1 MNYEEAKKA
10 FCKTISQMSGK
21 YGASSIF
28 ADAVAMMAYSVQNAV
43 HFRRD
48 LEEKYLNIAKRY
60 GKEELAQFAR
70 LLGLISHGL
79 TDKFGD
85 FLGECYMGLSMGN
98 KHAGQFFTPYHVS
111 QVCAKITIGDEK
123 GAKKVIEEEGFFT
136 ICEPACGSGGMIV
149 AAVEDLKDKGINFQQ
164 DVLVYASDIDH
175 RCAHMCYIT
184 LSLLGVPAIV
194 QVANALTLET
204 YDTFYTPFYV
214 MNYWKF
220 RRKPEKRTP
229 KTAEI
234 VKLEP
239 IYKQEETGQLV
250 LF

>member
-1 MNYEEAKKA
+1 MEYEEAKKA

-21 YGASSIF
+21 YGATSIF
-28 ADAVAMMAYSVQNAV
+28 ADAVAMMACSIQNACR
-43 HFRRD
+43 FRQD
-48 LEEKYLNIAKRY
+48 LEDKYLNIAKRY
-60 GKEELAQFAR
+60 GKEELTQLAR
-70 LLGLISHGL
+70 LLGLISRGL

-85 FLGECYMGLSMGN
+85 FLGECYMGLDMGN
-98 KHAGQFFTPYHVS
+98 KYAGQFFTPYHIS
-111 QVCAKITIGDEK
+111 HFCAKITIGDEK
-123 GAKKVIEEEGFFT
+123 DAKKIIEEEGFFT
-136 ICEPACGSGGMIV
+136 ICEPTCGSGGMIV
-149 AAVEDLKDKGINFQQ
+149 AAVEDLKDKGINFQR

-204 YDTFYTPFYV
+204 FDTFYTPFYV

-220 RRKPEKRTP
+220 RRNP
-229 KTAEI
+229 KIHELKTEEI
-234 VKLEP
+234 IEP
-239 IYKQEETGQLV
+239 AYKQEKSGQLV

>member
-10 FCKTISQMSGK
+10 FCKTISKMSGK
-21 YGASSIF
+21 YGATSIF
-28 ADAVAMMAYSVQNAV
+28 ADAVEMIACSIQNACL
-43 HFRRD
+43 FRQD
-48 LEEKYLNIAKRY
+48 LEEKYLSIAKRY
-60 GKEELAQFAR
+60 GKEELTQLVR
-70 LLGLISHGL
+70 LLVFIANGLE
-79 TDKFGD
+79 DKFGD
-85 FLGECYMGLSMGN
+85 FLGECYMGLDMGN
-98 KHAGQFFTPYHVS
+98 KHAGQFFTPYGAS
-111 QVCAKITIGDEK
+111 KLNAKLVIQDGSV
-123 GAKKVIEEEGFFT
+123 AKKAIKENDFFT

-149 AAVEDLKDKGINFQQ
+149 AAVEDLKDKGINFQK

-204 YDTFYTPFYV
+204 FDTFYTPFYV

-220 RRKPEKRTP
+220 RRNP
-229 KTAEI
+229 KIHELKTEEI
-234 VKLEP
+234 EP
-239 IYKQEETGQLV
+239 AYKQEKSGQLV